1 MGKRVNTVV
10 AVALLGA
17 AGVSATKMGTCYRY
31 TLDLLM
37 SHQDAHASNYVAY

>member
-1 MGKRVNTVV
+1 MGKRVNAVV

-31 TLDLLM
+31 SLALM
-37 SHQDAHASNYVAY
+37 MPHQDADASNYVAY